1 MVNKNG
7 RPKRSNSN
15 WNVQVEKL
23 NVEIHFRDNIW
34 FSAERS
40 EALISDT
47 LLNKIE
53 QLIDSVNL

>member
-1 MVNKNG
+1 MTG
-7 RPKRSNSN
+7 RNNR
-15 WNVQVEKL
+15 NVQIGKL
-23 NVEIHFRDNIW
+23 NVGLEIHFRDNIW
-34 FSAERS
+34 FSADRP